1 MLHSALTKNNENCAC
16 HSSALNFDE
25 YSKEWATMGTSMPS
39 DVSDDVIYTAALA
52 SRAGYDREYYGTV
65 KP

>member
-1 MLHSALTKNNENCAC
+1 
-16 HSSALNFDE
+16 LNFDE